1 MISQKHLT
9 IREAKNEIKKLEH
22 ELDVYAT
29 KKNINFLKTQPGAMK
44 IQDIVVDSSHMNFD
58 KFLNYT
64 IRDEEY
70 DAKIYGL
77 LASIFSYQKYIA
89 DELKRMSEYDEISYI
104 TYLREE
110 EKKSWREIDKILNHS
125 ENYSKVKYTRYKK
138 EKKAVSTIID
148 NV

>member
-44 IQDIVVDSSHMNFD
+44 LQDIVVDSSHMNFD
-58 KFLNYT
+58 SFLNYA

-70 DAKIYGL
+70 DTKIYGL
-77 LASIFSYQKYIA
+77 LASIFSYQQYIA
-89 DELKRMSEYDEISYI
+89 KELKRMSEYDEIGYI

-110 EKKSWREIDKILNHS
+110 ERKNWKEIDKLLHRGDD
-125 ENYSKVKYTRYKK
+125 YSRTKYKRYKK
-138 EKKAVSTIID
+138 ENKNIIND
-148 NV
+148 VL